1 MEAVNQKIQ
10 KQNKAIQKQN
20 KEVQEQNTK
29 IREQNQKIQEQ
40 DTTIQQQREEIKRLQ
55 FVIGDGR
62 IAANNLDEVSYA
74 IFLTKP
80 NPNPNPRPSP
90 RPNYTCAPHHT
101 PTYTPSITLAHATL
115 VPAPTLQK
123 PRTDCDI
130 LGGD

>member
-1 MEAVNQKIQ
+1 MEKVNTKFEE
-10 KQNKAIQKQN
+10 QNKKF
-20 KEVQEQNTK
+20 QEQNK
-29 IREQNQKIQEQ
+29 KIQEQ
-40 DTTIQQQREEIKRLQ
+40 DTTIQQQREEIERLQ
-55 FVIGDGR
+55 SVVGNGR

-101 PTYTPSITLAHATL
+101 PTYTPSITLAHATN
-115 VPAPTLQK
+115 VPAPILQK
-123 PRTDCDI
+123 PRYRCAV